1 MRLVLRV
8 LINALA
14 IYVAAAIVPGIA
26 LRGWAAALVAGL
38 VLGIIN
44 AIARPVLVLLTLP
57 LTLLTFGLFLLV
69 LNAVCLWLTSVFV
82 PGFEV
87 VGFSA
92 AFLGALLVS
101 AVSWLAHMLTAA

>member
-1 MRLVLRV
+1 MRIVIRV

-14 IYVAAAIVPGIA
+14 IYVAAALVPGIT
-26 LRGWAAALVAGL
+26 LRSLGAALIAGL

-57 LTLLTFGLFLLV
+57 FTLLTFGLFLLV
-69 LNAVCLWLTSVFV
+69 LNAVCLWVTSVFV

-87 VGFSA
+87 VGVKA

-101 AVSWLAHMLTAA
+101 AVSWLAHTVTAV

>member
-8 LINALA
+8 LINAVA
-14 IYVAAAIVPGIA
+14 IYVAAAIVPGIS
-26 LRGWAAALVAGL
+26 LRSVTAAIVAGL

-82 PGFEV
+82 PGFQV
-87 VGFSA
+87 VGFGA

-101 AVSWLAHMLTAA
+101 AVSWLAHTLTAA